1 MRRWLPWLLAVPAV
15 VAAACPPAAADGTLV
30 SGSGVQAAWR
40 VADAAGIGVS
50 EHFALFVRLCP
61 ATAELLAVDATMPAH
76 RHGMN
81 YRPALKP
88 LGDGR
93 WRVEGLLF
101 HMPGQWELRLDVRLD
116 ARLNGQTQALRT
128 TVELP

>member
-1 MRRWLPWLLAVPAV
+1 MRYWKAALLAAPAV
-15 VAAACPPAAADGTLV
+15 AGACPPAAADGALLA
-30 SGSGVQAAWR
+30 GNGLQAAWR
-40 VADAAGIGVS
+40 VADASGIRVA
-50 EHFALFVRLCP
+50 EHFALLVRLCP

-81 YRPALKP
+81 YRPTLQA

-101 HMPGQWELRLDVRLD
+101 HMPGSWELRLDTRLHGR
-116 ARLNGQTQALRT
+116 AQALRSN
-128 TVELP
+128 VELP